1 MPGCAMGRASQLA
14 SAGWLT
20 FRVSLCRAAAA
31 HRAACDM
38 PQRVH
43 IHNRG
48 SAGLHVCA
56 IAARVSRFGNIL
68 AAAKGVAVPAAGIGC
83 PHLPEQ
89 QQQPAVPVQV
99 HAATKANAVATAP

>member
-1 MPGCAMGRASQLA
+1 MPGCAMGHASQLA

-38 PQRVH
+38 PH

-48 SAGLHVCA
+48 SAGLGLHVCA

-68 AAAKGVAVPAAGIGC
+68 AAVKGIAVPAAGIGC
-83 PHLPEQ
+83 PHREEQ